1 MPGVEMREPRRRVLQ
16 GVCSL
21 CVFVYLG
28 AVIGRSSRVTASGAD
43 DLTSGADDLTSG
55 AADLTSGELLSWH
68 ERAPKS
74 VDYGS
79 PDYGSQDYGEE
90 AATPSTPPPT
100 PGAPP
105 GTPATPGTPGAD
117 VMARTSPRFAY
128 VTENPASSKAPN
140 EPQVKPTKSTP
151 SDPLLKDIFISV
163 KTSGQFHE
171 TRLAPILDTWWT
183 LAKQQTWF
191 FTDVDDEELQQRT
204 NGHAINTNCSS
215 SHRRDA
221 LCCKMA
227 VEYDV
232 FMDSGKKWF
241 CHFDD
246 DNYVNT
252 ARLGELLAG
261 YSHQQDWYLGKN
273 SIRTPLQI
281 MDRAHNG
288 DRISFW
294 FGTGG
299 AGFCISRAL
308 ALKMSPFAS
317 GGRFMRVGDKIRL
330 PDDVT
335 MGYII
340 EHLLKTRLTVVDEFH
355 SHLEQLKFIQHEVLD
370 QQISFSYSK
379 YADEMNVVD
388 LNTLDEE
395 RDPTRF
401 YSLHC
406 LLHPGAK
413 FCPH

>member
-1 MPGVEMREPRRRVLQ
+1 
-16 GVCSL
+16 SL
-21 CVFVYLG
+21 CVCVYLG
-28 AVIGRSSRVTASGAD
+28 AVVGRGARVS
-43 DLTSGADDLTSG
+43 
-55 AADLTSGELLSWH
+55 AADLAWP

-74 VDYGS
+74 VDA
-79 PDYGSQDYGEE
+79 DYGQDYGEE
-90 AATPSTPPPT
+90 TPEPEPEPERS
-100 PGAPP
+100 
-105 GTPATPGTPGAD
+105 
-117 VMARTSPRFAY
+117 TSPRFAY
-128 VTENPASSKAPN
+128 VTERT
-140 EPQVKPTKSTP
+140 PQA
-151 SDPLLKDIFISV
+151 DPRLADVFISV
-163 KTSGQFHE
+163 KTSGQFHD
-171 TRLAPILDTWWT
+171 TRLRPILDTWFP
-183 LAKQQTWF
+183 LASQQTWF
-191 FTDVDDEELQQRT
+191 FTDVDDDALQQRT
-204 NGHAINTNCSS
+204 NGHVINTNCSS

-261 YSHQQDWYLGKN
+261 FSPRQDWYLGKN

-281 MDRAHNG
+281 IDRAISG
-288 DRISFW
+288 DRVSFW

-340 EHLLKTRLTVVDEFH
+340 EHLVKTRLTVVDEFH
-355 SHLEQLKFIQHEVLD
+355 SHLEQMKFIRPAELS

-388 LNTLDEE
+388 VDILDQEQ
-395 RDPTRF
+395 DPTRF

-406 LLHPGAK
+406 LLHPKAS
-413 FCPH
+413 FCPR

>member
-1 MPGVEMREPRRRVLQ
+1 MPVAEMRETRRRILQ

-21 CVFVYLG
+21 CVCVYLG
-28 AVIGRSSRVTASGAD
+28 AVIGRSAARVAET
-43 DLTSGADDLTSG
+43 
-55 AADLTSGELLSWH
+55 EVEREPSWQD
-68 ERAPKS
+68 RAPMS
-74 VDYGS
+74 VDYG
-79 PDYGSQDYGEE
+79 EE
-90 AATPSTPPPT
+90 TEQSLETETRP
-100 PGAPP
+100 
-105 GTPATPGTPGAD
+105 
-117 VMARTSPRFAY
+117 SPRFAY
-128 VTENPASSKAPN
+128 LVEAGAT
-140 EPQVKPTKSTP
+140 TTP
-151 SDPLLKDIFISV
+151 PPELVEKTGLEDVFISV

-171 TRLAPILDTWWT
+171 SRLKPLLDTWVPHVQ
-183 LAKQQTWF
+183 QQTWF
-191 FTDVDDEELQQRT
+191 FTDVDDAELHQKT
-204 NGHAINTNCSS
+204 DGHVINTNCSS

-227 VEYDV
+227 VEYDT

-252 ARLGELLAG
+252 ARLAELLSG
-261 YSHQQDWYLGKN
+261 YSPQEDWYLGKN

-288 DRISFW
+288 DRVSFW

-340 EHLLKTRLTVVDEFH
+340 EHLLKTRLTVIDEFH
-355 SHLEQLKFIQHEVLD
+355 SHLEQMKFIRPTELD
-370 QQISFSYSK
+370 KQISFSYSQ

-388 LNTLDEE
+388 LDILSEE
-395 RDPTRF
+395 KDPTRF

-406 LLHPGAK
+406 LLHPKKA
-413 FCPH
+413 FCPR